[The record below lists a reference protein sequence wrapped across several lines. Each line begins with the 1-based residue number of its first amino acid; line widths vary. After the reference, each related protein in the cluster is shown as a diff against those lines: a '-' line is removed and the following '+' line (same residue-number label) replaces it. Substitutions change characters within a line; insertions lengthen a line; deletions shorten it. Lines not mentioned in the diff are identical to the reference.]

1 MIISS
6 QSSVGDLFVKQ
17 CFNIM
22 LLERFGTVLFMRH
35 FCNSN
40 ADTLHECGW
49 ALLGSEF
56 LLYNSIVVNYFV
68 CFVIIIICMHIMW
81 SFKYAQKVAEA
92 RVESRSHTHTH
103 RGQLPYPHC

>member
-22 LLERFGTVLFMRH
+22 LLERFSTVLFMRH

-56 LLYNSIVVNYFV
+56 LLYNSIVVNYLL
-68 CFVIIIICMHIMW
+68 CFVIIICMHIMW
-81 SFKYAQKVAEA
+81 SFKYAQKK
-92 RVESRSHTHTH
+92 
-103 RGQLPYPHC
+103 